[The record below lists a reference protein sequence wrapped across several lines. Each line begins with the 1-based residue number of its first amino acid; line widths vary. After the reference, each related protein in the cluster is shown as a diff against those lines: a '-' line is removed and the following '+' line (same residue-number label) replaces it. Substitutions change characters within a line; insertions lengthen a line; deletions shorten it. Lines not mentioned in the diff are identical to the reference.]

1 MGEPKQRV
9 YSMLEPEDYRR
20 REQEAAAR
28 HASLMACIADCLREY
43 FALRAEMASAVTA
56 PGQPGEPHAGLI
68 HSVLARTE
76 ERLAATLRAHVTNLD
91 GKLDRL
97 EAMLDHFVQL
107 YFVHTPEVARDLH
120 AGAVASAN
128 RRYFNYRQALSE
140 LFPEGDADE
149 SEAPEAPDESA
160 ALSREARADERSS

>member
-1 MGEPKQRV
+1 MSRLRRSV
-9 YSMLEPEDYRR
+9 YGRLDPDDYRQLQ
-20 REQEAAAR
+20 QEAAAR
-28 HASLMACIADCLREY
+28 SVSLTACIADCLREY

-76 ERLAATLRAHVTNLD
+76 ERLAATLQAHVTHLD
-91 GKLDRL
+91 AKLERL

-107 YFVHTPEVARDLH
+107 YFVHTPEVAQDLH

-140 LFPEGDADE
+140 LFPEGDPDE
-149 SEAPEAPDESA
+149 SEAPEAPDEST